1 MKGPVLEHVA
11 SAAVCLASKGCSLY
25 DPDEQGVTATH
36 GSSTPEAWLAGCLTS
51 MPHPNVTPS
60 GGAKWIPP
68 SPLLVRSH
76 RSGPLLSYLSY
87 LGAIFMKFRGPKAL
101 NDRDENRLGPT
112 LYYESGV
119 ER

>member
-68 SPLLVRSH
+68 FAENQNLLNPPRPSPPRCAAS
-76 RSGPLLSYLSY
+76 SGASGGS
-87 LGAIFMKFRGPKAL
+87 G
-101 NDRDENRLGPT
+101 T
-112 LYYESGV
+112 L
-119 ER
+119 